1 MTKLHFL
8 FLKKDSFDTLNIEVN
23 FDLKKKVNTNIDDK
37 LFYKGSGGI
46 TLMKFL
52 QRCGWMSMRWWGIV
66 GILFFGLIVYNTP
79 EVLFKILEKVTAF
92 RKDFWFW
99 IQNGIH

>member
-52 QRCGWMSMRWWGIV
+52 QRFWDILRLLFGVSTFAVLVFTEFIAFIFCIAAVIGI
-66 GILFFGLIVYNTP
+66 FF
-79 EVLFKILEKVTAF
+79 AF
-92 RKDFWFW
+92 F
-99 IQNGIH
+99 I

>member
-1 MTKLHFL
+1 MRKRTKIMTKLHFL

-52 QRCGWMSMRWWGIV
+52 QRFWDILRWLFGVSTLAVLVFTEFIAFIFCIAAVIGI
-66 GILFFGLIVYNTP
+66 FF
-79 EVLFKILEKVTAF
+79 AF
-92 RKDFWFW
+92 F
-99 IQNGIH
+99 I